1 MTRHPAHGTMNI
13 DVVGFFRLAYRIFE
27 ELSYVPKNLLEDEGK
42 SMVIRKVMEKNRKN
56 LKIFGSSMKKPGFI
70 EELKSFLQKCISMMF
85 PERIWKTPLN
95 I

>member
-42 SMVIRKVMEKNRKN
+42 SMVIRKVMEKKQ
-56 LKIFGSSMKKPGFI
+56 
-70 EELKSFLQKCISMMF
+70 EKSEDF
-85 PERIWKTPLN
+85 RIQYEKAWLYRRVKVFFCRN
-95 I
+95 VSV